1 MKTKLLFCVLALAFC
16 FSIFSELSYAQGNFY
31 DKSQSV
37 TSGFIDKNPNFDS
50 KRIYNVNFAYIC
62 FLAFERWID
71 ANSSNI
77 CVKKFGFDSAYGPVK
92 YITNDNNK
100 INRNPQLAYKHVTGP
115 DSVSNAMLVWEKVEN
130 SRVNIYGATYSN
142 SVWSA
147 PYPIDTGAG
156 NKSSP
161 HIALNTALYSGNVYS
176 VVYEKN
182 GDIFYLNY
190 ESVLNQITNFTNLT
204 DTISSVCRNPNV
216 CNNLNSQP
224 VFVTY
229 ERQKANS
236 DFAIYYKKAGS
247 NYIFTGDT
255 LALRGNNRN
264 VNFLNAYYQV
274 AVSYESNFSGKW
286 GIYEY
291 VYGNSQPSALL
302 QNTVFNY
309 RNLENFLFPIITNNP
324 NFSSMLTAYII
335 QRPSVT
341 KIFST
346 VALNLP
352 MDSITVGDSSSKCN
366 ITVNNGLFRN
376 MSNFARVW
384 MVFEKDS
391 AGFSTLEARGKLVVL
406 GNIHQIGNTVP
417 DKYSLSQNYPNP
429 FNPRTVIRFNIPNG
443 IPSLEGYV
451 RPGGR
456 GVGMVTLKIFDIT
469 GREIRT
475 LINESLA
482 PGTYETTFDGS
493 RLSSGIYFYKLTAG
507 DFSQTKRLTLLK

>member
-1 MKTKLLFCVLALAFC
+1 MKTKLLFCIVISAL
-16 FSIFSELSYAQGNFY
+16 IFSFLPDFSSAQGYFY
-31 DKSQSV
+31 DKSQRV
-37 TSGFIDKNPNFDS
+37 TSGFVDKNPNFDS
-50 KRIYNVNFAYIC
+50 KRIYNMNFAYIC

-100 INRNPQLAYKHVTGP
+100 INRNPQLAYKYVTGP
-115 DSVSNAMLVWEKVEN
+115 DSVTNAMLVWEKVEN

-161 HIALNTALYSGNVYS
+161 HIAFNAALYSGYVYS

-190 ESVLNQITNFTNLT
+190 ESVQNQITNFTNLT
-204 DTISSVCRNPNV
+204 DTVSNVCRNPNV
-216 CNNLNSQP
+216 CYNQSSQP

-236 DFAIYYKKAGS
+236 DFAIYYKKAGAS
-247 NYIFTGDT
+247 YIFTGDT

-264 VNFLNAYYQV
+264 AGFLNSYGSFQLS
-274 AVSYESNFSGKW
+274 VSYESNFSGKW

-291 VYGNSQPSALL
+291 VHGNSQPSTLI

-309 RNLENFLFPIITNNP
+309 RSLKNFLFPIITNNP

-366 ITVNNGLFRN
+366 ITMNNGLFRS

-429 FNPRTVIRFNIPNG
+429 FNPITNFKFSI
-443 IPSLEGYV
+443 
-451 RPGGR
+451 
-456 GVGMVTLKIFDIT
+456 LKSEHVKLIVYDVQ
-469 GREIRT
+469 GREVQT
-475 LINESLA
+475 LVNESLA

-493 RLSSGIYFYKLTAG
+493 RRGGLNSGIYFYKLITN
-507 DFSQTKRLTLLK
+507 DYTESKKMLLLK